1 MLRRQRDDLEAGP
14 SGLQGHGR
22 RSSAAPYHVPPRRRL
37 YSHTS
42 SSSVSSCSGAAVGVS
57 GDVRGSR
64 SGGDARSDSSRG
76 DGRSDDR
83 SSGCGGSDNA
93 EGNCNSN
100 SSSSSSRSNTGPG
113 SVTRGAPSP
122 GLSQAPRAVRRR
134 IQGGQS
140 EPLERLVA
148 LLETTMARDG
158 AALAEMAANESRM
171 ATSLDRAVEQGA
183 QHVALCTEMVRA
195 LQQLIARR
203 D

>member
-1 MLRRQRDDLEAGP
+1 MSGSALRRINP
-14 SGLQGHGR
+14 I
-22 RSSAAPYHVPPRRRL
+22 PRFV
-37 YSHTS
+37 Y
-42 SSSVSSCSGAAVGVS
+42 AVGVS

-93 EGNCNSN
+93 GGNCNN
-100 SSSSSSRSNTGPG
+100 SSSSSNTGPG
-113 SVTRGAPSP
+113 SVARGAPSP

-148 LLETTMARDG
+148 LVETTMARDG

-171 ATSLDRAVEQGA
+171 ATSLDRAVELGA

-203 D
+203 DQGSV